1 MSRKALFANL
11 KLPTEKPPQ
20 KSEAPHETMAP
31 ASSSRARSRPLLG
44 STELLTDPATTPVG
58 ALGKSLSEFKAK
70 TDRAVEIER
79 KLAEGQA
86 VVDLDPSDIEPS
98 FVADRMPMS
107 PEAHSRLF
115 EAIREHGQ
123 QVPILVRPHPDRPGR
138 YQVAYGHRR
147 LRALAEL
154 GRPVKAVVKK
164 LGDEELVI
172 AQGQENNERQDLSYI
187 EKARFAHRLQERGFR
202 RDTIM
207 TAMSV
212 YKSDLSNMLSV
223 VARIP
228 EDIIDAIGPAASI
241 GRRGWIDLA
250 EQLASQEVA
259 DRVRTLAESSQIQ
272 ALDSDQ
278 RFKADLCRR
287 PTTGGKRARRDLG
300 HPSRVKVCESDAK
313 SKQALNHSRS
323 PRCARFRGIPRAAA
337 TRSLRGIRGRSQR
350 PALMAYTS

>member
-1 MSRKALFANL
+1 MGEGAVSRKALFANL
-11 KLPTEKPPQ
+11 KTQGDKSDEKVESASDATEPVR
-20 KSEAPHETMAP
+20 
-31 ASSSRARSRPLLG
+31 SSRLKARPLLG
-44 STELLTDPATTPVG
+44 SADLLTDPATTPVG

-70 TDRAVEIER
+70 TDRAEEIER

-86 VVDLDPSDIEPS
+86 IVDLDPSEIEPS
-98 FVADRMPMS
+98 FVADRMPTS
-107 PEAHSRLF
+107 PEAHSRLV

-123 QVPILVRPHPDRPGR
+123 QVPILVRPHPEKPGR

-147 LRALAEL
+147 LRALNEL
-154 GRPVKAVVKK
+154 GRPVKAVVKN
-164 LGDEELVI
+164 LADEDLVI

-228 EDIIDAIGPAASI
+228 AEIIDAIGPAASS

-250 EQLASQEVA
+250 EKLANTDVIA
-259 DRVRTLAESSQIQ
+259 RIRALATSPQVQ

-278 RFKADLCRR
+278 RFKQVYAAVRPRPGRDRAETLATPAGAKFAKVIQNSDKLSITIDRR
-287 PTTGGKRARRDLG
+287 VAPDFGEFLLDR
-300 HPSRVKVCESDAK
+300 
-313 SKQALNHSRS
+313 
-323 PRCARFRGIPRAAA
+323 
-337 TRSLRGIRGRSQR
+337 LRGLYEEFEAGREGQ
-350 PALMAYTS
+350 P